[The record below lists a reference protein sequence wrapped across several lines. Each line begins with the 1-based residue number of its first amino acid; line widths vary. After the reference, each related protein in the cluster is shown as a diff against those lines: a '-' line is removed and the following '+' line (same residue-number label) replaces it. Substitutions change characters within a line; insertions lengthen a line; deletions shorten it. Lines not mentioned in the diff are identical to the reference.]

1 MVPLRAERNRKSR
14 EEEEEFDEIAEEL
27 REAREDL
34 ERKVEG
40 LITEDDT
47 PVDNLFSERQQKL
60 LTDSLYA
67 SWQVSAGKRKSSR
80 KFLAMA
86 NVGLFPAPEQEA
98 TVVPDVLLSLDVQA
112 PKDVMLKKHRS
123 YFVWLYG
130 KTPDVVIEIVSN
142 RRGGELTS
150 RKQKYAWMRV
160 PYYVVHDPGRRLSLN
175 KLTVFELH
183 GRNYVQR
190 GDHLLPDIGLGFAIV
205 EGEFE
210 GVTAQWLRW
219 CDAKGKPLATSSE
232 RSHQEAKRANRE
244 AQRANREA
252 QRAERE
258 AQRAEREA
266 QRAERETQRA
276 KKLAAKLKEL
286 GIDPDKL

>member
-1 MVPLRAERNRKSR
+1 MVPLRAERKRTSR
-14 EEEEEFDEIAEEL
+14 EEEEFDEIAEEL
-27 REAREDL
+27 RAAREDL

-47 PVDNLFSERQQKL
+47 PVDNLFSERQQRL
-60 LTDSLYA
+60 LTNSLYA
-67 SWQVSAGKRKSSR
+67 SWQVPAGKRKSSR

-98 TVVPDVLLSLDVQA
+98 VVVPDVLLSLDVQA
-112 PKDVMLKKHRS
+112 PKDVKLKKHRS

-142 RRGGELTS
+142 RKGKELTDKKQRYS
-150 RKQKYAWMRV
+150 RMRV
-160 PYYVVHDPGRRLSLN
+160 PYYVVYDPTRRLSLN
-175 KLTVFELH
+175 KLTVFELQ

-190 GDHLLPDIGLGFAIV
+190 DDHWLPDIELGLTII
-205 EGEFE
+205 EGDFE
-210 GVTAQWLRW
+210 GVNDHWLRW
-219 CDAKGKPLATSSE
+219 CDAKGKPLATSYE
-232 RSHQEAKRANRE
+232 RSSQEAKRAKRETQRAKQE
-244 AQRANREA
+244 AQRADHEA
-252 QRAERE
+252 QRAKQE
-258 AQRAEREA
+258 AQRADREA
-266 QRAERETQRA
+266 QRA

>member
-1 MVPLRAERNRKSR
+1 MVPLRAERKRKSR
-14 EEEEEFDEIAEEL
+14 EEEEFDEIAEEL

-34 ERKVEG
+34 ERKVER

-67 SWQVSAGKRKSSR
+67 SWQISTGKKKSRR

-98 TVVPDVLLSLDVQA
+98 VVVPDMLLSLDVQA
-112 PKDVMLKKHRS
+112 PKDVLLKKHRS
-123 YFVWLYG
+123 YFLWLYG
-130 KTPDVVIEIVSN
+130 KPPDVVIEIVSN
-142 RRGGELTS
+142 RKGKELTDKKQRYS
-150 RKQKYAWMRV
+150 RVQV
-160 PYYVVHDPGRRLSLN
+160 PYYVVHDPARRLSLN
-175 KLTVFELH
+175 KLTIFELQ
-183 GRNYVQR
+183 GGSYVQR
-190 GDHLLPDIGLGFAIV
+190 DDHWLPNIGLGFVIV

-232 RSHQEAKRANRE
+232 RSQQEAKRANRE
-244 AQRANREA
+244 AQRA
-252 QRAERE
+252 ERE
-258 AQRAEREA
+258 A
-266 QRAERETQRA
+266 QRA

-286 GIDPDKL
+286 GIDPNKL